1 MDVELIRPPA
11 GGWQVKCSEHGFI
24 GNGFAYET
32 EADARRVRTRHR
44 NRSHP
49 ETAADGPARPS
60 LWNRPPAFNWR
71 PVSVEDAA
79 WVRARA
85 ERRKVRLAIILDE
98 MLAEYRQRHGGDA
111 DA

>member
-1 MDVELIRPPA
+1 MDIELLHLPT

-32 EADARRVRTRHR
+32 EDIARRVRTRHR

-49 ETAADGPARPS
+49 ETAGDGPARPS
-60 LWNRPPAFNWR
+60 LWNRAPAFNWQ
-71 PVSVEDAA
+71 PVSIEDAA
-79 WVRARA
+79 WVRAEA
-85 ERRKVRLAIILDE
+85 QRRKVRLAIVLDE
-98 MLAEYRQRHGGDA
+98 MLTEYCERHDGSA